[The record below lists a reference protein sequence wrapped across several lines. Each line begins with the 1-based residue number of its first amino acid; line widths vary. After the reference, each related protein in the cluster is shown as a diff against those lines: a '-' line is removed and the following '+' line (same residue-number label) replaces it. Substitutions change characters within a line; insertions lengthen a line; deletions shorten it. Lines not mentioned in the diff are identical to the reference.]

1 MALILR
7 QGQVW
12 KGADEF
18 VRIVQ
23 LERLEVKYKTMP
35 DLSSGKGE
43 HRTGTKKEFCRMIK
57 GYTLLNAKGRQPG
70 TDAGVSEAA
79 DSSAA
84 KPSAGSPIKP
94 ILTNLPALDL
104 LP

>member
-1 MALILR
+1 MALRLR

-12 KGADEF
+12 KGPDEF

-57 GYTLLNAKGRQPG
+57 GYTLLNAKGQEP
-70 TDAGVSEAA
+70 APAA
-79 DSSAA
+79 DASAAEPSSA
-84 KPSAGSPIKP
+84 P
-94 ILTNLPALDL
+94 ILTYLPALDL

>member
-1 MALILR
+1 MALKLR
-7 QGQVW
+7 QGQIW

-18 VRIVQ
+18 VRIVH
-23 LERLEVKYKTMP
+23 LERLEVRYKTMP

-43 HRTGTKKEFCRMIK
+43 HKVGTKKEFCRMIK
-57 GYTLLNAKGRQPG
+57 GYTLLNAKGQQPE
-70 TDAGVSEAA
+70 TETELPVSEG
-79 DSSAA
+79 SSAA
-84 KPSAGSPIKP
+84 KPTSGSNCET

>member
-23 LERLEVKYKTMP
+23 LERLEVRYKTMP

-43 HRTGTKKEFCRMIK
+43 HKVGTKKEFCRMIK
-57 GYTLLNAKGRQPG
+57 GYTLLTAKGQEPD
-70 TDAGVSEAA
+70 TVEISETK

-84 KPSAGSPIKP
+84 EPSNGSHFEP